1 MSKNQLVA
9 GIEEKFSNIEN
20 QIQILLFR
28 QETFSHTFCH
38 FQIPILLLFILPF
51 LHSGIISDLTL
62 SMEMSGI
69 MLNEISSKLLRIFSY
84 YWNTKNLST
93 CT

>member
-20 QIQILLFR
+20 QIQILFR

-38 FQIPILLLFILPF
+38 FQIPILLLFILTF
-51 LHSGIISDLTL
+51 LHSGIIND

-69 MLNEISSKLLRIFSY
+69 MLNEMYQQIA
-84 YWNTKNLST
+84 
-93 CT
+93 

>member
-1 MSKNQLVA
+1 MPSLSEKRNLIFLQSNKMSKNQLVA

-51 LHSGIISDLTL
+51 LHSGIINDLTL

-69 MLNEISSKLLRIFSY
+69 MLK
-84 YWNTKNLST
+84 
-93 CT
+93 